1 MFFWYNKNIMQKI
14 QKIIP
19 LFLVAILFIPLLAFA
34 QTANQPVTDQVFKAK
49 VIKILEEKN
58 IERDDGSKA
67 LQQNLLLRGLE
78 KEWKN
83 KEFEFHGISDIDVAG
98 ANIYRVGD
106 KVLVSETKG
115 GEGDTEYYILD
126 FVRSGYLYLLA
137 FIFCVIIV
145 VIGRKKGVK
154 SLISLIVSFFIV
166 IKFIVPQ
173 IINGGNPLVI
183 GVFGSLMILAI
194 IIYLTEGWNKKSH
207 IAVASV
213 FFSLLVTFFLSWIFV
228 YLTRLTG
235 MAQEEAIF
243 LTGINNG
250 MINFKGLLLAGILIG
265 TVGVLDDIIIG
276 QVESVRQIKKAN
288 PNLSNKEV
296 YKAAYEVGNTH
307 LGAIVNT
314 LFLVYAGASLPLL
327 LLFYLSPSGTVSFT
341 QAINNE
347 TIVTEIVRT
356 LVGSIGVAL
365 SMPISTF
372 LATIL
377 LKDKRPV

>member
-1 MFFWYNKNIMQKI
+1 MQKI